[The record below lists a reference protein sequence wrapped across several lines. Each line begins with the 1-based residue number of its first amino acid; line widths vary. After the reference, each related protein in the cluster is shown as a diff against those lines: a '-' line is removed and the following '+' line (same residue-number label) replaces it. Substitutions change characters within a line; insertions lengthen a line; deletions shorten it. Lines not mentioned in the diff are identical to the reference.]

1 MVKDFSLTELL
12 ILSTVL
18 TLAVLFI
25 AYAIAGYYERKG
37 HRRQLMEK
45 VRRLQ
50 QAKSAPRP
58 PDPRAGTAVS
68 GGSRND

>member
-1 MVKDFSLTELL
+1 MVKDFSLTEL
-12 ILSTVL
+12 IVLSSIL

-25 AYAIAGYYERKG
+25 AYAIAGYYERRG

-50 QAKSAPRP
+50 QAKSAPKP
-58 PDPRAGTAVS
+58 PSPRAGTAVS
-68 GGSRND
+68 GGSKT